1 MDTASPPAEVI
12 ESGAPG
18 APGGES
24 AGGGASLSGLTV
36 DVLRVL
42 IANEA
47 RNATSHVA
55 PPPPPPPQPQQ
66 MSSQGR
72 LGESLVS
79 RTGTLGNSL
88 NARTRVP

>member
-1 MDTASPPAEVI
+1 MEDRRTVSSTSASARMSVDSVSPPAKVI

-36 DVLRVL
+36 DVLREL
-42 IANEA
+42 IANEV

-55 PPPPPPPQPQQ
+55 PPPPPQPQQ
-66 MSSQGR
+66 VSSQGR
-72 LGESLVS
+72 LGGVVS
-79 RTGTLGNSL
+79 
-88 NARTRVP
+88 